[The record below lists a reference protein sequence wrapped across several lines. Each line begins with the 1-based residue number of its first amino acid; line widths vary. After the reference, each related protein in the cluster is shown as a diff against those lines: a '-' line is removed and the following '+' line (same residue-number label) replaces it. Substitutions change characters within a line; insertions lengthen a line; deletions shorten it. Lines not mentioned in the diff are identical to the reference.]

1 MNSPLV
7 SVCIPVHNETRFLDE
22 AIASVLKQTYG
33 NFELVIANGASQSES
48 RGLIGEIVS
57 RNSDPRVQFILNPAN
72 FSMVENWNSAI
83 MKARG
88 SYLKLLCADD
98 VLMPNC
104 LERQV
109 QALQKYPNVVLA
121 AGSRVMINS
130 KGNRLFTRNGVRT
143 RGIHNGSMMIRR
155 CILAGTNIIGDP
167 VCIMWRRTG
176 TDHLGFFDPSI
187 LYCTDLEYWLR
198 LLSIGDLYYDT
209 EPVAFYR
216 IHKSSTGMGL
226 AGVVV
231 DDFLRT
237 ARLQM
242 KLSGIQLTDLQLNV
256 VRLKSYLMNLM
267 RQAIYKVLG

>member
-121 AGSRVMINS
+121 AGSRVIINS
-130 KGNRLFTRNGVRT
+130 IGNRLFTRNGVRT
-143 RGIHNGSMMIRR
+143 RGIHNGSTMIRR

-167 VCIMWRRTG
+167 VCVMWRRTG